1 MTTIVTNKQLLIV
14 DDDEAFCS
22 AMARVQRRAGFSV
35 EIAYNLEQAKQIAI
49 TKKPEYAVV
58 DLKIA
63 NESGLELIEQL
74 KSINQNIR
82 IVILTG
88 YASITT
94 AVEAIKLGA
103 VQYLTKPAE
112 VNDIINALLENSSGN
127 SNIDLPTDPM
137 SVKRLEWEHLQK
149 VLSDHNGNISATAKS
164 LSMHRR
170 TLQRKLQKH
179 PVRE

>member
-1 MTTIVTNKQLLIV
+1 MTTANNKQLLIV
-14 DDDEAFCS
+14 DDDEAFCA
-22 AMARVQRRAGFSV
+22 AMARVQRRAGFNV
-35 EIAYNLEQAKQIAI
+35 DIAYNLQQAKQLAS
-49 TKKPEYAVV
+49 TNKPEYAVV

-63 NESGLELIEQL
+63 NESGLALIEQL
-74 KSINQNIR
+74 KSINKNMR

-103 VQYLTKPAE
+103 VQYLTKPVE
-112 VNDIINALLENSSGN
+112 VKDIINALLGDTSGN
-127 SNIDLPTDPM
+127 SNIDLPSDPM

-164 LSMHRR
+164 LGMHRR

>member
-1 MTTIVTNKQLLIV
+1 MIKTIYNKKLLII
-14 DDDEAFCS
+14 DDDEAFCN
-22 AMARVQRRAGFSV
+22 AMARVQRRAGFKV
-35 EIAYNLEQAKQIAI
+35 DIAYNLKQAIQLASSNI
-49 TKKPEYAVV
+49 PEYAIV

-63 NESGLELIEQL
+63 NESGLDLIERL
-74 KSINQNIR
+74 IDININIR

-94 AVEAIKLGA
+94 AVESIKLGA

-112 VNDIINALLENSSGN
+112 AKDIIHALLDEKSANSR
-127 SNIDLPTDPM
+127 IDLPGEPM

-149 VLSDHNGNISATAKS
+149 VLSDHNGNISATAKA
-164 LSMHRR
+164 LGMHRR

-179 PVRE
+179 PVRA